1 VVRVPDHNRRRLFGT
16 CLLAWLVVAAV
27 GHKTLAEEV
36 VLRVESEVFVN
47 DDETPAAKSLTLFH
61 NGITWDFLDAPAD
74 GGEGDI
80 ILHDPAR
87 ERVVVLDPR
96 RTIKTEIRTIRLER
110 LNVSLATWARQS
122 DDALIKWAG
131 AADFGDSITTDGDRV
146 ELTGPRVQYSVAFTR
161 SSSDEAVAAYR
172 RFADTAILLKAL
184 MQPGG
189 IPPFPRLAINR
200 HVEVAGGI
208 PSSVTLC
215 ITPKLAL
222 LPGGGDTLRSVHK
235 VHPQL
240 IDGDHSRI
248 DAAGAQLTVAEE
260 VDLEEFVRRRHDAR
274 SDDPDS

>member
-1 VVRVPDHNRRRLFGT
+1 MRVPDRDCQRLFVVGLVA
-16 CLLAWLVVAAV
+16 CLVVAAV
-27 GHKTLAEEV
+27 GRQTRAEGV

-47 DDETPAAKSLTLFH
+47 DDKTPAATSLTLFQ

-87 ERVVVLDPR
+87 ERVVVLDPQR
-96 RTIKTEIRTIRLER
+96 NLKTEIRTIRLER

-131 AADFGDSITTDGDRV
+131 AADFSDALTTDGDRV
-146 ELTGPRVQYSVAFTR
+146 ELIGPRVQYTVEFTR
-161 SSSDEAVAAYR
+161 SSNDEAVAAYR
-172 RFADTAILLKAL
+172 RFADTAMLLKAL
-184 MQPGG
+184 LQPGG

-200 HVEVAGGI
+200 HVEAAGGI
-208 PSSVTLC
+208 PSAVTLC
-215 ITPKLAL
+215 ITPKLSL
-222 LPGGGDTLRSVHK
+222 LPGAGDTLRSVHK

-248 DAAGAQLTVAEE
+248 DAAGAQLIVAEE
-260 VDLEEFVRRRHDAR
+260 VDLEEFVRRRHEAR
-274 SDDPDS
+274 SDHPDS

>member
-1 VVRVPDHNRRRLFGT
+1 VARVPDHNRRRLPSGW
-16 CLLAWLVVAAV
+16 LLACLVLVAT
-27 GHKTLAEEV
+27 GQTTRAEEV
-36 VLRVESEVFVN
+36 GFRVESEVFVD

-61 NGITWDFLDAPAD
+61 NGITWDFLDAPTD

-87 ERVVVLDPR
+87 ERVVVLDAR
-96 RTIKTEIRTIRLER
+96 RNLKTEIGTIRLER
-110 LNVSLATWARQS
+110 LNVSLASWARQS

-131 AADFGDSITTDGDRV
+131 AADFGDAITTDGNRV
-146 ELTGPRVQYSVAFTR
+146 ELTGPRVHYTVEFSR

-208 PSSVTLC
+208 PSEVTLC
-215 ITPKLAL
+215 ITPRLTL

-248 DAAGAQLTVAEE
+248 AAAGAQLTVAEE

>member
-1 VVRVPDHNRRRLFGT
+1 MSGPLHRSASV
-16 CLLAWLVVAAV
+16 AWLVAMLLVYVGSNSAA
-27 GHKTLAEEV
+27 AEDI

-47 DDETPAAKSLTLFH
+47 DDETPVAKSLTLFH
-61 NGITWDFLDAPAD
+61 NGITWDFLDPPAD
-74 GGEGDI
+74 AAEGDV

-87 ERVVVLDPR
+87 ERVIVLDPER
-96 RTIKTEIRTIRLER
+96 NLKTEIRTIRLER
-110 LNVSLATWARQS
+110 LNVSLAAWARQS
-122 DDALIKWAG
+122 DDPLIKWAG
-131 AADFGDSITTDGDRV
+131 TADFGDAIMTDGDHV
-146 ELTGPRVQYSVAFTR
+146 ELTGPRVKYAVEFTR
-161 SSSDEAVAAYR
+161 SASDEAVAAYR

-189 IPPFPRLAINR
+189 LPPFARLAINR

-208 PSSVTLC
+208 PTAVTLS
-215 ITPKLAL
+215 IAPKLAL
-222 LPGGGDTLRSVHK
+222 LPGAGDTLRSVHK

-274 SDDPDS
+274 SDQPDS

>member
-1 VVRVPDHNRRRLFGT
+1 MSGPLHRSASV
-16 CLLAWLVVAAV
+16 AWLVAMLLGCGAN
-27 GHKTLAEEV
+27 GSATAEDV

-47 DDETPAAKSLTLFH
+47 DDDTPVAKSLTLFH
-61 NGITWDFLDAPAD
+61 NGITWDFLDPSAD
-74 GGEGDI
+74 AVEGDV

-87 ERVVVLDPR
+87 ERVIVLDPER
-96 RTIKTEIRTIRLER
+96 NLKTEIRTIRLER
-110 LNVSLATWARQS
+110 LNVSLAAWARQS
-122 DDALIKWAG
+122 DDPLIKWAG
-131 AADFGDSITTDGDRV
+131 TADFGDAIMTDGDRV
-146 ELTGPRVQYSVAFTR
+146 ELTGPRVRYAVEFTR
-161 SSSDEAVAAYR
+161 SASDEAVVAYR

-189 IPPFPRLAINR
+189 LPPFPRLAINR

-208 PSSVTLC
+208 PTAVSLS
-215 ITPKLAL
+215 IAPKLKL
-222 LPGGGDTLRSVHK
+222 LPGGGDTFRSVHK

-274 SDDPDS
+274 SDHPDS

>member
-1 VVRVPDHNRRRLFGT
+1 MARVPDRNRQRLPSGW
-16 CLLAWLVVAAV
+16 LLACLVVAAV
-27 GHKTLAEEV
+27 GHKTLAEDV
-36 VLRVESEVFVN
+36 VFRVESEVFVG
-47 DDETPAAKSLTLFH
+47 DEETPAAKSLTLFH

-87 ERVVVLDPR
+87 ERVVVLDPQR
-96 RTIKTEIRTIRLER
+96 SIKTEIRTIRLER

-131 AADFGDSITTDGDRV
+131 AADFGDAITTDGNRV
-146 ELTGPRVQYSVAFTR
+146 ELTGPRVRYTVEFTR
-161 SSSDEAVAAYR
+161 SSSDQAVAAYR

-208 PSSVTLC
+208 PAEVTLC
-215 ITPKLAL
+215 ITPRLAL
-222 LPGGGDTLRSVHK
+222 LPGGGDILRSVHK

-248 DAAGAQLTVAEE
+248 DAASARFTVAEE
-260 VDLEEFVRRRHDAR
+260 VDLEEFVRRRHDDR
-274 SDDPDS
+274 SDHPDS

>member
-1 VVRVPDHNRRRLFGT
+1 MPRLLDRSVSVSWFAA
-16 CLLAWLVVAAV
+16 CLVLCAV
-27 GHKTLAEEV
+27 GGQTTAEEI

-47 DDETPAAKSLTLFH
+47 GDEMPAAKSLTLFH
-61 NGITWDFLDAPAD
+61 QGLTWDFLDPPAD
-74 GGEGDI
+74 GVEGDV

-87 ERVVVLDPR
+87 ERVVVLDPELNL
-96 RTIKTEIRTIRLER
+96 KTEIRTIRLER

-131 AADFGDSITTDGDRV
+131 AADFGDAIVTDENRV
-146 ELTGPRVQYSVAFTR
+146 ELNGPRVRYAVEFTR
-161 SSSDEAVAAYR
+161 SPSEDAVAAYR

-200 HVEVAGGI
+200 HVEAAGGI
-208 PSSVTLC
+208 PAEVTLRV
-215 ITPKLAL
+215 TPKVSLI
-222 LPGGGDTLRSVHK
+222 PGAGDMLRSVHK

-248 DAAGAQLTVAEE
+248 EAAGARLTVADM
-260 VDLEEFVRRRHDAR
+260 VDLEEFMKRRHDAR
-274 SDDPDS
+274 LGHPDS

>member
-1 VVRVPDHNRRRLFGT
+1 VARVPDHNRRRLLVGW
-16 CLLAWLVVAAV
+16 LLACLVVAAV
-27 GHKTLAEEV
+27 GQATFAEEV
-36 VLRVESEVFVN
+36 GLRVESEVFVD
-47 DDETPAAKSLTLFH
+47 DDETPAATSLTLFQ

-87 ERVVVLDPR
+87 ERVVVLDPQR
-96 RTIKTEIRTIRLER
+96 NIKTEIGTIRLER
-110 LNVSLATWARQS
+110 LNVSLANWARQS

-131 AADFGDSITTDGDRV
+131 AADFGDAITIDGNRV
-146 ELTGPRVQYSVAFTR
+146 ELAGPRVQYTVEFTR

-208 PSSVTLC
+208 PSEVTLR
-215 ITPKLAL
+215 ITPRLAL
-222 LPGGGDTLRSVHK
+222 LPGGSDTLRSVHK

-274 SDDPDS
+274 SEDPDS